1 MDYSYHFPYK
11 DKYLGMIRLTET
23 RDLDHLKIERYDIRS
38 KCWVEDFDMAIIF
51 TGRLP
56 VKHITVEEAMRI
68 IAEYESS
75 DESNRER

>member
-38 KCWVEDFDMAIIF
+38 KC
-51 TGRLP
+51 
-56 VKHITVEEAMRI
+56 
-68 IAEYESS
+68 
-75 DESNRER
+75 